1 MARRDV
7 NVFEILDAQLAD
19 VSDSDTSGKEQ
30 IEYIDLELL
39 DGDEANFYSI
49 KGINTLAANIELC
62 GLQQPLRV
70 RPVENGRYKVVSG
83 HRRRAALQSL
93 AAEDPD
99 KWRQVACIVER
110 GDESPAMSELR
121 LILANSDTRQLTS
134 AEISQQAERVEM
146 LLYQLKEEG
155 VEFPGRMRDQVAA
168 ACKVSSTK
176 LGVLKVI
183 REKLIPAYLDL
194 FNADK
199 LPEASAY
206 ALAKMPETLQK
217 DIFSACKGK
226 VNGYAL
232 EQYRKQAKEGIP
244 KPKKPLRCPPNGQQL
259 CTHQAAFLRHDCN
272 DSWHQC
278 WGVTCCMECDRAMRD
293 YDACPSAC
301 TKAKAAK
308 TAKRAAEKDKT
319 EKRREKAAAK
329 NQAAS
334 ETVSAFWHRV
344 QAASKEHLSDREIS
358 RLTNGASYYHVDIRH
373 MLDGTF
379 KATDY
384 SDGSCTYPRVD
395 HFRQFCLDN
404 HVSADT
410 LLDLP
415 AAPLAQ
421 WQPLDEDHWPADQ
434 QLVILRWDNALG
446 EWCYG
451 TARCV
456 GCYSDLYPFVD
467 TDVGCELEEPSHGE
481 YDVGYWWMP
490 LPLTGKE
497 NQHESDKV

>member
-19 VSDSDTSGKEQ
+19 VSDSDTTGREQ

-93 AAEDPD
+93 AAENPD

-206 ALAKMPETLQK
+206 ALARMPEALQLE
-217 DIFSACKGK
+217 IFAACKEK
-226 VNGYAL
+226 VNSCAL
-232 EQYRKQAKEGIP
+232 NEYLKTAQKGLPNPPAPLLCPDNQ
-244 KPKKPLRCPPNGQQL
+244 KP
-259 CTHQAAFLRHDCN
+259 CTHTAAFLRHDCN
-272 DSWHQC
+272 NNWDQC
-278 WGVTCCMECDRAMRD
+278 YGATCCMACDRAMRD
-293 YDACPSAC
+293 WSPCASAC
-301 TKAKAAK
+301 SKAKAAK
-308 TAKRAAEKDKT
+308 SAKLAKKKQQEEKRKKKET
-319 EKRREKAAAK
+319 EK
-329 NQAAS
+329 NQIAS
-334 ETVSAFWHRV
+334 EPVSEFWKRL
-344 QAASKEHLSDREIS
+344 QSAADGHLSNRDLNK
-358 RLTNGASYYHVDIRH
+358 LTNGASYYHVDIRH
-373 MLDGTF
+373 MLDGMF

>member
-1 MARRDV
+1 MGSKFDISA
-7 NVFEILDAQLAD
+7 FASTFAP
-19 VSDSDTSGKEQ
+19 VSDSDTNGREQ
-30 IEYIDLELL
+30 IQYIDLDLL
-39 DGDEANFYSI
+39 DADEANFYSI
-49 KGINTLAANIELC
+49 QGIKELAANIELC

-70 RPVENGRYKVVSG
+70 RPAENGRYKVVSG

-99 KWRQVACIVER
+99 KWRQAACIVER

-168 ACKVSSTK
+168 ACKVSATK

-206 ALAKMPETLQK
+206 ALARMPDTLQE
-217 DIFSACKGK
+217 DIFAACKGK
-226 VNGYAL
+226 VNGCAL
-232 EQYRKQAKEGIP
+232 EQYRKQVQEGLP
-244 KPKKPLRCPPNGQQL
+244 KPKQLLRCPDGQQP
-259 CTHQAAFLRHDCN
+259 CTHHAAFLRHDCN
-272 DSWHQC
+272 NNWEQC
-278 WGVTCCMECDRAMRD
+278 YGATCCMECDRAMREWSP
-293 YDACPSAC
+293 CVSAC
-301 TKAKAAK
+301 SKAKAAK
-308 TAKRAAEKDKT
+308 SAKLASKKQKEAKRK
-319 EKRREKAAAK
+319 EKAAAE
-329 NQAAS
+329 NQTKS
-334 ETVSAFWHRV
+334 ESVAAFWRRMAANARDRFSDQEIDRITRTPYYRSDIKNLIAGTF
-344 QAASKEHLSDREIS
+344 QASD
-358 RLTNGASYYHVDIRH
+358 YD
-373 MLDGTF
+373 DGT
-379 KATDY
+379 
-384 SDGSCTYPRVD
+384 STYPRVD
-395 HFRQFCLDN
+395 CFRQFCLDN
-404 HVSADT
+404 HVSADM

-421 WQPLDEDHWPADQ
+421 WQPLDADHWPADQ

-490 LPLTGKE
+490 LLLTGKE